1 MGLWLKRLM
10 KYSNHLIILSTIML
24 GFWLDDFLNP
34 ITIKIFLELNFGF
47 LIFSYWVFAMPEK
60 LQSSAALFY
69 GLVVDLFFSNV
80 IGFNMLFFVTTSYII
95 HLYVFRF
102 RIFSYFQL
110 SVFFS
115 GASTFLIACKYLLL
129 SPYNYSYLVLIIS
142 FLITAVLWI
151 GVYFIM
157 RAFRRRIFSNL

>member
-1 MGLWLKRLM
+1 M
-10 KYSNHLIILSTIML
+10 KFSNHLIILLTIIL
-24 GFWLDDFLNP
+24 GFLIDDSLNP
-34 ITIKIFLELNFGF
+34 MTTKLFWELNFGF

-60 LQSSAALFY
+60 LNSSAALFY
-69 GLVVDLFFSNV
+69 GLVADLFFSNV
-80 IGFNMLFFVTTSYII
+80 VGFNMLFFVATSYII

-115 GASTFLIACKYLLL
+115 GSSTFYIACKFLLF
-129 SPYNYSYLVLIIS
+129 SPYNYSYVILLTS
-142 FLITAVLWI
+142 FLLNAVLWV
-151 GVYFIM
+151 GLYLLM